1 MANYNPNLV
10 KIHRNYTYEEL
21 AEVFG
26 IHKNTVAQWVKDGLP
41 CLKEQRP
48 FLVLGVDAKN
58 FLQARRKYGK
68 RTCKHNEFYCLRC
81 KKPVK
86 PAENFVEY
94 VAISPTK
101 DRLMALCECC
111 EGVVNK
117 FVAYARLD
125 EYEAI
130 FDLDKPIGLEH
141 IKDTDSPH

>member
-26 IHKNTVAQWVKDGLP
+26 IHKNTVAEWVKNGLH

-48 FLVLGVDAKN
+48 FLVLGVDAKA
-58 FLQARRKYGK
+58 FLQARRNSSK
-68 RTCKHNEFYCLRC
+68 RKCKQNEFYCVRC

-94 VAISPTK
+94 VAASSTK
-101 DRLMALCECC
+101 GRLTALCECC

-117 FVAYARLD
+117 FVAYASLS
-125 EYEAI
+125 EYESI

-141 IKDTDSPH
+141 IKDIDSSL

>member
-48 FLVLGVDAKN
+48 FLVLGVEAKA
-58 FLQARRKYGK
+58 FLQARRQSSK
-68 RTCKHNEFYCLRC
+68 RKCKKNEFYCVRC

-94 VAISPTK
+94 IPMSSTK
-101 DRLMALCECC
+101 GRLTALCKCC

-117 FVAYARLD
+117 FVAYTRLD

-141 IKDTDSPH
+141 KSLRVLTC